1 MAVLQYKIPEVYQ
14 PGFVILANMSDD
26 SFSRLQPMLVETKIS
41 ETEESLAA
49 KLVEPLSISQEDAK
63 ILSSTIFSL
72 YYLLLVTNSTIPELA
87 SGLGIAFRSFGG
99 PQTNDD
105 EEKRL
110 TSRIETIISLKTNL
124 FYTVKSKALYGES
137 LSIFEDCKVITD
149 IRLTFDNQ
157 SIDQGYKGG
166 MVVHNLK
173 LVFRENDESI
183 NMVITCLSKDLD
195 KMKAAIDRA
204 LDKEK
209 LIKEGNLSKEI
220 IFVDIKGN
228 EQ

>member
-14 PGFVILANMSDD
+14 PGFVILTSMSDD

-49 KLVEPLSISQEDAK
+49 KLVELLSISQEDAK

-72 YYLLLVTNSTIPELA
+72 YYLLLVTNSTFQELA
-87 SGLGIAFRSFGG
+87 TGLGIAYRSFG
-99 PQTNDD
+99 PQTNEDD
-105 EEKRL
+105 EKRL

-124 FYTVKSKALYGES
+124 FYTVKSRALYGES
-137 LSIFEDCKVITD
+137 LSVFEDCKVITD

-183 NMVITCLSKDLD
+183 NMVIACLSKDLD

-220 IFVDIKGN
+220 TFIDIKGN